1 MTRQKSVLFVAAA
14 LLYLGVSISTPAG
27 SLAAIKVEE
36 EDEAIITIASFVD
49 VMHNHADQV
58 LWIDTRDP
66 GEITADGTFSQALII
81 PVEKMEAEIPNLPT
95 DKPIIFFCSS
105 GARSGEA
112 YDFLMMKR
120 NDIEAYFLEAAVSF
134 QNKPYPVV
142 TEVED

>member
-1 MTRQKSVLFVAAA
+1 MNRLTTVLFLAIV
-14 LLYLGVSISTPAG
+14 LLASAPGSSLLAG
-27 SLAAIKVEE
+27 SLPAIEVEE
-36 EDEAIITIASFVD
+36 DDEAIITIESFLNVIR
-49 VMHNHADQV
+49 NHADMV

-66 GEITADGTFSQALII
+66 GEIAADGTFSKARVI
-81 PVEKMEAEIPNLPT
+81 PVEKLEGEIPNLPN
-95 DKPIIFFCSS
+95 DRPIIFFCST

-134 QNKPYPVV
+134 KGKDLPVV

>member
-1 MTRQKSVLFVAAA
+1 MISMNRVRFLAAVLFS
-14 LLYLGVSISTPAG
+14 LSISASLLAG

-36 EDEAIITIASFVD
+36 DEAIITIESFLD
-49 VMHNHADQV
+49 LLNNYPDKV

-66 GEITADGTFSQALII
+66 GEIAADGTFSKARVI
-81 PVEKMEAEIPNLPT
+81 PVEKLEGEIPDLPNG
-95 DKPIIFFCSS
+95 KPIVFFCST

-120 NDIEAYFLEAAVSF
+120 SDIEAYFLEAAVSF
-134 QNKPYPVV
+134 NGKDLPVV